1 MEIMMFCFIVEIE
14 YIEIDV
20 ESVGIFVS
28 ADFFVG
34 FYIHFH
40 ANGLPVVRCR
50 SPPVN
55 ASFWFVLI
63 GGFFVWIR
71 IQKEESIEII
81 LIL

>member
-40 ANGLPVVRCR
+40 ANGLSVVRCR

-63 GGFFVWIR
+63 GGF
-71 IQKEESIEII
+71 
-81 LIL
+81 LYG